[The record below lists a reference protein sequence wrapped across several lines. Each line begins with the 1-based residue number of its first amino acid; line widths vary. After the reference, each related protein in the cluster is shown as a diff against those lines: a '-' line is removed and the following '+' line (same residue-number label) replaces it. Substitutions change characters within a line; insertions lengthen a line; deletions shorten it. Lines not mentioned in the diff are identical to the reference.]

1 MICTYIFEDT
11 TGQLGRWAR
20 YKIQDIVLHFSTIPR
35 GGRNWAVSSYSDTG
49 ETKPESCIQCE
60 YFDLVAAVVTHH
72 RGRGIEAIYDSLKPL
87 EREDDER
94 KSLFL
99 NKQSESLLIPREI
112 MEEITIGYRYDVD
125 FYTKP
130 EYVTPLKINQNG
142 DFDVS
147 SGEETAYYMVS
158 ALSVVSSL
166 DYKSLIKQANDILNI
181 NNVAHK
187 KNKPFS
193 KYVWHSYK
201 HANKKLGLNGGN
213 QTRIYE
219 DLLTDKNLHSVSA
232 MHELICV
239 GDIYNFW
246 SLEYIGAMEEITQY
260 NAALP
265 WLYATADQGNMMW
278 EIYKA
283 NSSDYGHLKTY
294 ILVTHETFGVYIDS
308 VLSKKCAQTIN
319 TWEKSSGLTFGDL

>member
-20 YKIQDIVLHFSTIPR
+20 YKKQDIVLHFSTIPR

-60 YFDLVAAVVTHH
+60 YFDIVAAVVTHH

-166 DYKSLIKQANDILNI
+166 GYKSLIKQANDILNI

-239 GDIYNFW
+239 GDIYNLW

-294 ILVTHETFGVYIDS
+294 ILVTHETFGVYTDS
-308 VLSKKCAQTIN
+308 ALGKKCAQTVN
-319 TWEKSSGLTFGDL
+319 AWEKSSGLTFGDL

>member
-1 MICTYIFEDT
+1 
-11 TGQLGRWAR
+11 
-20 YKIQDIVLHFSTIPR
+20 
-35 GGRNWAVSSYSDTG
+35 
-49 ETKPESCIQCE
+49 
-60 YFDLVAAVVTHH
+60 VVTHH
-72 RGRGIEAIYDSLKPL
+72 KGKGIEAIYGSLKPL
-87 EREDDER
+87 EHEDDER
-94 KSLFL
+94 TSLFL
-99 NKQSESLLIPREI
+99 NKQSDSLLIPREI
-112 MEEITIGYRYDVD
+112 MGEITIEYRYDVD

-130 EYVTPLKINQNG
+130 EYVTPLKINQND

-166 DYKSLIKQANDILNI
+166 GYESLIKQANDILNI

-219 DLLTDKNLHSVSA
+219 DLLADKNLHAVSA

-239 GDIYNFW
+239 GDIYNSR
-246 SLEYIGAMEEITQY
+246 SLKYIGAIEEITQD
-260 NAALP
+260 NFVLP
-265 WLYATADQGNMMW
+265 WLYATVDQGNMMW

-283 NSSDYGHLKTY
+283 NKSDYKQLQQC
-294 ILVTHETFGVYIDS
+294 IFVTHETFGVYTDS
-308 VLSKKCAQTIN
+308 VLGKKCVQTVN
-319 TWEKSSGLTFGDL
+319 AWEKGSGLTFGDL

>member
-1 MICTYIFEDT
+1 MICTYIFEDI

-20 YKIQDIVLHFSTIPR
+20 YKKQDIVLHFSTIPR
-35 GGRNWAVSSYSDTG
+35 GGHNWAVSSYDDTG

-72 RGRGIEAIYDSLKPL
+72 SGKGIEAIYDSLKPL
-87 EREDDER
+87 EHEDDER

-166 DYKSLIKQANDILNI
+166 GYKSLIKQANDILNI

-239 GDIYNFW
+239 GDIYDSW

-265 WLYATADQGNMMW
+265 WLYATAEQGNMMW

-294 ILVTHETFGVYIDS
+294 ILVTHETFGVYTDS
-308 VLSKKCAQTIN
+308 ALGKKCAQVVN
-319 TWEKSSGLTFGDL
+319 AWEKSSGLTFGDL

>member
-1 MICTYIFEDT
+1 M
-11 TGQLGRWAR
+11 
-20 YKIQDIVLHFSTIPR
+20 
-35 GGRNWAVSSYSDTG
+35 
-49 ETKPESCIQCE
+49 PESFIQHE
-60 YFDLVAAVVTHH
+60 YFDLVATVVTHH
-72 RGRGIEAIYDSLKPL
+72 KGKGIEAIYGSLKPL
-87 EREDDER
+87 EHEDDER
-94 KSLFL
+94 TSLFL
-99 NKQSESLLIPREI
+99 NKQSDSLLIPREI
-112 MEEITIGYRYDVD
+112 MGEITIEYRYDVD

-130 EYVTPLKINQNG
+130 EYVTPLKINQND

-166 DYKSLIKQANDILNI
+166 GYESLIKQANDILNI

-219 DLLTDKNLHSVSA
+219 DLLADKNLHAVSA

-239 GDIYNFW
+239 GDIYNSR
-246 SLEYIGAMEEITQY
+246 SLKYIGAMEEITQD
-260 NAALP
+260 NFVLP
-265 WLYATADQGNMMW
+265 WLYATVDQGNMMW

-283 NSSDYGHLKTY
+283 NKSDYKQLQQC
-294 ILVTHETFGVYIDS
+294 IFVTHETFGVYTDS
-308 VLSKKCAQTIN
+308 VLGKKCVQTVN
-319 TWEKSSGLTFGDL
+319 AWEKGSGLTFGDL